1 MKNCHSAHRCGR
13 LRPYD
18 KGTNKAK
25 ETMNVYAVIAGIDYE
40 GENLDTMQLF
50 DCKSA
55 AQAYRDEL
63 IGQCG
68 VDYVK
73 MEVFPVQMQSA
84 IAA

>member
-1 MKNCHSAHRCGR
+1 MK
-13 LRPYD
+13 
-18 KGTNKAK
+18 
-25 ETMNVYAVIAGIDYE
+25 VYAVIAGIDYE

-73 MEVFPVQMQSA
+73 MEVFPVQMHSA

>member
-1 MKNCHSAHRCGR
+1 LTLALKPAI
-13 LRPYD
+13 L
-18 KGTNKAK
+18 KGQTKER

-55 AQAYRDEL
+55 AQAYRDKL